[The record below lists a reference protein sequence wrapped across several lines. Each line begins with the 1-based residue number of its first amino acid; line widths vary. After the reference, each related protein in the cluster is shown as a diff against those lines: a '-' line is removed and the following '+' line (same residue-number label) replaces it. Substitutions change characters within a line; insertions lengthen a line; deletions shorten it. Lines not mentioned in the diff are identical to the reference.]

1 MKKAIKRKTT
11 VKKFATGGTK
21 TIGPK
26 TWGPALSPA
35 EMLAKVRN
43 ATPTKAATTK
53 PNASKDK
60 WGRPSTSKWYGF
72 NPDTK
77 KFEADK
83 KGDPIREGFNKKSEA
98 DPIRQG
104 FKTTTSKTTVS
115 PKKDEVKTTTK
126 TTTTK
131 PVANTVSALW
141 KEVTGTDWSVAKGLG
156 LTDGSAKNNI
166 ALMKDL
172 KSGSFDLGKRVD
184 ARHQKEVDKVL
195 EATANN
201 PVKLEPRKAT
211 ELPGPEREL
220 ATYRNGGTKRKT
232 TMKRKVVT
240 KTPTRKVVVKVKPK
254 AKVTVTKKA
263 TPTKKVVARKTVT
276 TKKRK

>member
-1 MKKAIKRKTT
+1 MKKVIKRKTT

-83 KGDPIREGFNKKSEA
+83 KGDPIRE
-98 DPIRQG
+98 G

-232 TMKRKVVT
+232 TMKKATPMKRKVAT